1 MGSAGFDRESVSIC
15 FLLSYFN
22 PYYALTSCSIHRQS
36 RNPPILPPSLAL
48 TCFPSPSSSPPPPP
62 ALSHVMSLLLPLSV
76 TLPLSLPLLNTSTF
90 TPESK
95 NEDLHAGYLQLP
107 AGCTVLVTESGVAEG
122 KLIEKGVMPFTFLDY
137 ILLYAVPHETE
148 MLTGCFMTGIMNLKA
163 LQDVMG
169 SQSLPYI
176 FPFSQFSFPTDLGF
190 VVLAEGKKSAFF
202 QVR

>member
-1 MGSAGFDRESVSIC
+1 M
-15 FLLSYFN
+15 
-22 PYYALTSCSIHRQS
+22 
-36 RNPPILPPSLAL
+36 
-48 TCFPSPSSSPPPPP
+48 
-62 ALSHVMSLLLPLSV
+62 MSLLLPLSV

-107 AGCTVLVTESGVAEG
+107 AGCTVLITESGVAEG

-137 ILLYAVPHETE
+137 ILLYTMPHETE
-148 MLTGCFMTGIMNLKA
+148 RLTACFMTGIMNLKA
-163 LQDVMG
+163 LQDVMS

-190 VVLAEGKKSAFF
+190 VILAEGKKSAFF